1 MGASDDELIE
11 LLSCHRSASCRKQ
24 PCVLPYWHWS
34 AFEKTQ
40 CLKWFLHFGY
50 YLPLTLSEADLGPYA
65 WEHKRAKTVR
75 STASIS
81 VDPNPVKFQNLP
93 LEGDHSEK
101 EPQTSELK
109 LHSVFEDHYMQ
120 YDDLR
125 NLPRSMDVFRKIE
138 KDPVLWLQLPRP
150 AATAGRVLEH
160 SINTFQRLYS
170 ANKPMTFKFGL
181 THDASVRFHNRRF
194 GYVTSKDP
202 FDYMLVLYATSN
214 SHGAAFLEA
223 ALINQFK
230 SSLIA
235 IILPCA
241 SQLEH

>member
-65 WEHKRAKTVR
+65 WEYKRAKTVR

-81 VDPNPVKFQNLP
+81 VNPNPVKFQNLP
-93 LEGDHSEK
+93 LEGDNSEK

-109 LHSVFEDHYMQ
+109 FHSVFEDHYMQ

-125 NLPRSMDVFRKIE
+125 NLPRSMDVFWK
-138 KDPVLWLQLPRP
+138 
-150 AATAGRVLEH
+150 
-160 SINTFQRLYS
+160 N
-170 ANKPMTFKFGL
+170 
-181 THDASVRFHNRRF
+181 
-194 GYVTSKDP
+194 
-202 FDYMLVLYATSN
+202 
-214 SHGAAFLEA
+214 
-223 ALINQFK
+223 
-230 SSLIA
+230 
-235 IILPCA
+235 
-241 SQLEH
+241 